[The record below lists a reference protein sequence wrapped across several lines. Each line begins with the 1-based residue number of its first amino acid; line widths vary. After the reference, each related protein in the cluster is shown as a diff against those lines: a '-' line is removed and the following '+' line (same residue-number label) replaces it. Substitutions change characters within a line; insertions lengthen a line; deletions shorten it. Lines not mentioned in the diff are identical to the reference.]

1 METIYRQE
9 KVLYYTELFKNYNK
23 FPIETKSKP
32 DNDFDI
38 EYYVNFKKGFTYDM
52 GNETEECFVKNY
64 SNPFASIS
72 MLRKTFVVEKN
83 EDKISMKLFSYRRS
97 RGLEKKYF
105 KVRREVSFLTFSFKT
120 KMFYSGSA
128 NFKKKIKIGGRFRV
142 NRTNLVSLEV
152 FNNLT
157 KTFIDDDVKKDVFN
171 NFFDEI
177 IKRLNLQL
185 QVDTDIIPSKYYQII
200 LLNNKIKFPDSYF
213 KFAGFYLTKKILKK
227 FDSNLVT
234 WFMKTHEV
242 KGTKIRRLLNQ
253 YDFLDLS
260 NIKFYYDLLGVD
272 LFNKIKDE
280 VFLTTTIS
288 DLLTGLNYSNPIIL
302 SKKEKENIVS
312 VLNTTTTS
320 ELTFSL
326 LDHFQFK
333 KDLEKYGEFVKIN
346 VKTYDEF
353 VVEHFEWSS
362 LLQSYKTGVV
372 DRFYGDEAYLVE
384 KPIKYNDE
392 TFYPVL
398 LKTTEQYENES
409 MTQSNCVRTY
419 SEKPHCF
426 IVSLRK
432 GDKNSNIRA
441 TIEFQ
446 FRKKELLRIQT
457 LGRFNKLLSEEW
469 NSPVDELTNFANYLY
484 QKEFIKL
491 PQMTKKYMNGKVN
504 KLQSSFFEVET
515 EEGVV
520 HRMTP
525 SWSEQNTL
533 QENLVDYHFFDEL
546 F

>member
-23 FPIETKSKP
+23 FPIETKPKP

-38 EYYVNFKKGFTYDM
+38 EYYVNFKKGFTYDK

-72 MLRKTFVVEKN
+72 MLRKTFVLEKN
-83 EDKISMKLFSYRRS
+83 EDKISIKLFSYRRS
-97 RGLEKKYF
+97 RELEKKYF

-120 KMFYSGSA
+120 NMFYSGSA

-157 KTFIDDDVKKDVFN
+157 RTFIDDDVKKDVFN
-171 NFFDEI
+171 NFLDEI
-177 IKRLNLQL
+177 IERLNLKL
-185 QVDTDIIPSKYYQII
+185 QVETDNIPSKYYQII

-213 KFAGFYLTKKILKK
+213 KFAGFYLTKKILKN
-227 FDSNLVT
+227 FDFNLVT
-234 WFMKTHEV
+234 WFMKTHEM

-272 LFNKIKDE
+272 LFNKIKDD
-280 VFLTTTIS
+280 VFLTSTLS
-288 DLLTGLNYSNPIIL
+288 DVYNGSNFSTPIII

-312 VLNTTTTS
+312 ILNTTTTS
-320 ELTFSL
+320 EFTFSL
-326 LDHFQFK
+326 SDHFQFK

-346 VKTYDEF
+346 AKTHDEF
-353 VVEHFEWSS
+353 VVEHSEWSL

-372 DRFYGDEAYLVE
+372 DRFYGDDAYLVE

-409 MTQSNCVRTY
+409 MVQSNCVRTY

-457 LGRFNKLLSEEW
+457 LGRFNKLLLEEW

-491 PQMTKKYMNGKVN
+491 PRMTKKYMNGKVN
-504 KLQSSFFEVET
+504 VLQSSFFEVET
-515 EEGVV
+515 EKGVV

-525 SWSEQNTL
+525 GWSGQNTL

-546 F
+546 L

>member
-1 METIYRQE
+1 
-9 KVLYYTELFKNYNK
+9 
-23 FPIETKSKP
+23 
-32 DNDFDI
+32 
-38 EYYVNFKKGFTYDM
+38 
-52 GNETEECFVKNY
+52 
-64 SNPFASIS
+64 
-72 MLRKTFVVEKN
+72 
-83 EDKISMKLFSYRRS
+83 
-97 RGLEKKYF
+97 
-105 KVRREVSFLTFSFKT
+105 
-120 KMFYSGSA
+120 
-128 NFKKKIKIGGRFRV
+128 
-142 NRTNLVSLEV
+142 
-152 FNNLT
+152 
-157 KTFIDDDVKKDVFN
+157 
-171 NFFDEI
+171 
-177 IKRLNLQL
+177 
-185 QVDTDIIPSKYYQII
+185 
-200 LLNNKIKFPDSYF
+200 
-213 KFAGFYLTKKILKK
+213 
-227 FDSNLVT
+227 
-234 WFMKTHEV
+234 MKTHKV

-333 KDLEKYGEFVKIN
+333 KDLEK
-346 VKTYDEF
+346 YDEF